1 VTSATFLQA
10 STFLPGAISRLD
22 PVEPRPGRER
32 EALMAERARIINRT
46 KADMARL
53 GVHGFKP
60 HLRSAPKKLP
70 SVQTPE
76 GVAVPPN
83 TRDVP

>member
-1 VTSATFLQA
+1 
-10 STFLPGAISRLD
+10 LD